1 LWRSGKIFPSNYS
14 HLVRLLGDKEI
25 AFAMAFNSAEFALGV
40 EQGILPATIKSF
52 IFDKGALSNVHFV
65 AIPFNA
71 DAPEAAK
78 ITANFL
84 LSPEAQLYK
93 ANIKMWGDPTV
104 LDLDLLPD
112 EWRRE
117 FSSLPQHPSMVSVE
131 QLQKIIPEPHPSWV
145 KLIEE
150 EWQKRYAAGG

>member
-1 LWRSGKIFPSNYS
+1 
-14 HLVRLLGDKEI
+14 
-25 AFAMAFNSAEFALGV
+25 
-40 EQGILPATIKSF
+40 
-52 IFDKGALSNVHFV
+52 
-65 AIPFNA
+65 
-71 DAPEAAK
+71 
-78 ITANFL
+78 
-84 LSPEAQLYK
+84 
-93 ANIKMWGDPTV
+93 MWGDPTV